1 MKLTAAVV
9 MQEIDLRHGYTTYRV
24 TIDIEGLP
32 GVRMAHLAYYR
43 DADSYLNALNADYA
57 PVALPDSARAP
68 IEALALAT
76 LREHYPAAVTK

>member
-9 MQEIDLRHGYTTYRV
+9 MQEIDLRHGYTTHRV

-43 DADSYLNALNADYA
+43 DLNALNADYA

-68 IEALALAT
+68 IEAFALAT